1 MKRIIFAALLLAISA
16 PALAAPPE
24 LPPLDIEETFFSPET
39 GGKTITLSK
48 DERDS
53 LALIQKW
60 KSGQSVAPTQATDG
74 TILYRLERSPFTQM
88 ARLLPYRLS
97 QELPS
102 IFSAFPGYD
111 AAYA

>member
-74 TILYRLERSPFTQM
+74 TMRYLFGAQYPSIVCAVMQITDY
-88 ARLLPYRLS
+88 LS
-97 QELPS
+97 Q
-102 IFSAFPGYD
+102 AFMG
-111 AAYA
+111 